1 MKDTI
6 LSVLRLIAT
15 PVLLMVLGLI
25 LLIHPDSASALVAQ
39 ILGWV
44 LVIAGVVFAV
54 SAVAGHFDTLGKVLS
69 AVCCFAVGAWLL
81 RNPLMLAAGLGRLAG
96 ILLVVRGIQ
105 DILNAGR
112 YHYGILPAVI
122 TTVLGAVLIALPM
135 TTSRVVISL
144 CGLLVLIVGM
154 QIGYGVMRR
163 LNTAN
168 LSESV
173 SVDTVSTA
181 LKGGLEWGNGFTQ
194 FPLDFT
200 VDEADER
207 TGTVEVTVLDTSS
220 ANELEL
226 LSNGQI
232 QAAALATNALLN
244 DKIDRVVYNVHAY
257 IDEDSNIQHDSF
269 FGMFPARG
277 HQSAILTFVWT
288 KSSSNATSIDWKMR
302 IVSMDDTIAERI
314 QKQVNSVSSL
324 IEDPVVSQTKIDE
337 EKAERDLEHRLHGR
351 EIFRG
356 GKPDRTPSEL
366 LDQDKK

>member
-69 AVCCFAVGAWLL
+69 AVCCFAVGA
-81 RNPLMLAAGLGRLAG
+81 GLGRLAG

-144 CGLLVLIVGM
+144 CGLLVLIVGVA
-154 QIGYGVMRR
+154 ILVDRLRNRR
-163 LNTAN
+163 PKEP
-168 LSESV
+168 SES
-173 SVDTVSTA
+173 DIIDA
-181 LKGGLEWGNGFTQ
+181 L
-194 FPLDFT
+194 
-200 VDEADER
+200 
-207 TGTVEVTVLDTSS
+207 
-220 ANELEL
+220 
-226 LSNGQI
+226 
-232 QAAALATNALLN
+232 
-244 DKIDRVVYNVHAY
+244 
-257 IDEDSNIQHDSF
+257 
-269 FGMFPARG
+269 
-277 HQSAILTFVWT
+277 
-288 KSSSNATSIDWKMR
+288 
-302 IVSMDDTIAERI
+302 
-314 QKQVNSVSSL
+314 
-324 IEDPVVSQTKIDE
+324 
-337 EKAERDLEHRLHGR
+337 
-351 EIFRG
+351 
-356 GKPDRTPSEL
+356 
-366 LDQDKK
+366 

>member
-1 MKDTI
+1 MADK
-6 LSVLRLIAT
+6 
-15 PVLLMVLGLI
+15 
-25 LLIHPDSASALVAQ
+25 
-39 ILGWV
+39 
-44 LVIAGVVFAV
+44 
-54 SAVAGHFDTLGKVLS
+54 
-69 AVCCFAVGAWLL
+69 
-81 RNPLMLAAGLGRLAG
+81 NPLTPEEVTELFSEIDASGVLDPTLAKKRTERMREKEAAAKRGDKAALAQLRSEDRASQAKHIDPLSEDDPSG
-96 ILLVVRGIQ
+96 SQVS
-105 DILNAGR
+105 
-112 YHYGILPAVI
+112 HTI
-122 TTVLGAVLIALPM
+122 TKTAMA
-135 TTSRVVISL
+135 VVI
-144 CGLLVLIVGM
+144 GILVLIVGM

-269 FGMFPARG
+269 FGM
-277 HQSAILTFVWT
+277 L
-288 KSSSNATSIDWKMR
+288 SNATSIDWKMR

-337 EKAERDLEHRLHGR
+337 EKDERDLEHRLHGR

-366 LDQDKK
+366 LEQDKKK

>member
-1 MKDTI
+1 MAEK
-6 LSVLRLIAT
+6 
-15 PVLLMVLGLI
+15 
-25 LLIHPDSASALVAQ
+25 
-39 ILGWV
+39 
-44 LVIAGVVFAV
+44 
-54 SAVAGHFDTLGKVLS
+54 
-69 AVCCFAVGAWLL
+69 
-81 RNPLMLAAGLGRLAG
+81 NPLTPEEVTELFSEIDASGVLDPTLAKKRTERMREKEAAAKRGDKAALAQLRSEDRASQTKQIDPLSEDDPSG
-96 ILLVVRGIQ
+96 SQVS
-105 DILNAGR
+105 
-112 YHYGILPAVI
+112 HTI
-122 TTVLGAVLIALPM
+122 TKTAMA
-135 TTSRVVISL
+135 VVI
-144 CGLLVLIVGM
+144 GILVLIVGM

-257 IDEDSNIQHDSF
+257 IDEDSRIQHDSF
-269 FGMFPARG
+269 FGMFPAQG

-324 IEDPVVSQTKIDE
+324 IEDPVVCTVERFSA
-337 EKAERDLEHRLHGR
+337 AESPIARRPSCWSRTSKSSPQPHRTMSSRVSRKPTRDDFSGTG
-351 EIFRG
+351 I
-356 GKPDRTPSEL
+356 
-366 LDQDKK
+366 KKSLCTGSHNYHFVNNSM

>member
-6 LSVLRLIAT
+6 LSVIRLIAT

-105 DILNAGR
+105 DILNASR

-154 QIGYGVMRR
+154 RANDDNEAFAAGAGLNRAPSGFLAPRDMFLGNVKSNVDGIFYAGTITAPKNIGES
-163 LNTAN
+163 LN
-168 LSESV
+168 E
-173 SVDTVSTA
+173 
-181 LKGGLEWGNGFTQ
+181 G
-194 FPLDFT
+194 
-200 VDEADER
+200 
-207 TGTVEVTVLDTSS
+207 
-220 ANELEL
+220 
-226 LSNGQI
+226 I
-232 QAAALATNALLN
+232 AAADAAA
-244 DKIDRVVYNVHAY
+244 KYVEA
-257 IDEDSNIQHDSF
+257 
-269 FGMFPARG
+269 
-277 HQSAILTFVWT
+277 
-288 KSSSNATSIDWKMR
+288 
-302 IVSMDDTIAERI
+302 
-314 QKQVNSVSSL
+314 
-324 IEDPVVSQTKIDE
+324 
-337 EKAERDLEHRLHGR
+337 
-351 EIFRG
+351 
-356 GKPDRTPSEL
+356 
-366 LDQDKK
+366 